1 MAEADERKD
10 KRSEDGPPPSTANFS
25 GPAKGPGSQIGRFRI
40 EQELGRGGMG
50 VVYLAQDT
58 NLDRPVAIKSLPPQI
73 AENTELLS
81 RLRREAKIL
90 ASLNHPNIATIH
102 EELQQEGV
110 GYLVLEYI
118 AGDTLADRM
127 SRGALILEEA
137 LSIGLQV
144 AEALSAAHSQ
154 SVIHRDLKPSNI
166 KITPDNNVKVLDFG
180 IAKAVTP
187 EKPDEESSLTKTGKI
202 IGTPAYM
209 SPEQVR
215 AEPVDYRSDIW
226 SFGCVLYVMLTGKVP
241 FKDKTSSDMVANI
254 LKDEPDW
261 QALPETTPANIRVLL
276 RRCLEKDRQ
285 RRLQHIGDAALEIRE
300 TLHLPAV
307 APPVGTPVR
316 DASRSMRWGLLYG
329 LAGVLIGAVVAAV
342 IFSSYLRP
350 ASPEKPPT
358 LTRRMVITLPENQT
372 LALSRST
379 PLGIAQPALALSP
392 DGSRLVYVANLDDT
406 TQLFLRMM
414 NELQARPIPGTEGAF
429 APFLSPDGQSVGF
442 FTRDKLKT
450 VSLLG
455 GEPVTICDA
464 RNPMGGTWGPEGTIY
479 FAEDEGSSLSRVSAA
494 GGTAQAVLAT
504 AEPPEQESHGYAYPQ
519 VLPGGKELLVSSRTC
534 PAVFSPRTGEK
545 TALVNGGQHARYV
558 PTGHILYARAGA
570 IEAAAFSLT
579 TLQVTGPSMPVL
591 GGVMLDSR
599 LGTTQF
605 TCSTEGTLVYIPGGD
620 TAKSIPAWVGR
631 DGKIEPLPLR
641 PQVYGTFRISPNDR
655 YLAMQ
660 VVEPESNIYIYDM
673 LRGTE
678 TKLTVQ
684 GNSDHP
690 IWTPDGRW
698 ITFSYDDEEQGR
710 TGLYRQL
717 ADGSAKAELLH
728 ADEDFLH
735 PYSWSRDGRLLAFA
749 KWHPETL
756 ADIWV
761 LPVEDPAAASLFVG
775 TEATEWAP
783 AFSPDARWLAY
794 TSDKD
799 GKYQVYVQ
807 PYPAGDKIWQI
818 STDFGEE
825 PIWSP
830 KGDEL
835 YYRNGDKWMVV
846 SISTEPEFSAGK
858 PQILFEGPYLNVP
871 GLSYDVSPD
880 GQRFLVLVPA
890 HDDSAVKEL
899 HVVLNWFDELQRLAP
914 TKKKSP

>member
-1 MAEADERKD
+1 MAAADERKD
-10 KRSEDGPPPSTANFS
+10 KRSEEGQPPSTANFS

-50 VVYLAQDT
+50 VVYLAHDT

-81 RLRREAKIL
+81 RLKREAKIL

-102 EELQQEGV
+102 EEVQKDGV

-118 AGDTLADRM
+118 AGDTLAERM
-127 SRGALILEEA
+127 SRGALALEEA

-180 IAKAVTP
+180 IAKAVKP
-187 EKPDEESSLTKTGKI
+187 EKPDGESSLTKTGRI

-215 AEPVDYRSDIW
+215 AEPVDHRSDIW

-261 QALPETTPANIRVLL
+261 QAVPETTPANIRVLL

-285 RRLQHIGDAALEIRE
+285 RRLQHAGDAALEIRE
-300 TLHLPAV
+300 TLNLPAI
-307 APPVGTPVR
+307 APPVGRVVP
-316 DASRSMRWGLLYG
+316 DGSRSTRWALLYG
-329 LAGVLIGAVVAAV
+329 LAGVLIGAVAAAI

-350 ASPEKPPT
+350 APPEKPST

-414 NELQARPIPGTEGAF
+414 NELQAKAIPGTEGGF
-429 APFLSPDGQSVGF
+429 TPFFSPDGKSIGF

-450 VSLLG
+450 LSLLG
-455 GEPVTICDA
+455 GQSAALCDA
-464 RNPMGGTWGPEGTIY
+464 RNPKGACWGPDGMIY
-479 FAEDEGSSLSRVSAA
+479 FAEREGGLLSRVPATGGPSEHLVAKAQPA
-494 GGTAQAVLAT
+494 G
-504 AEPPEQESHGYAYPQ
+504 PDSFGYGHPQ
-519 VLPGGKELLVSSRTC
+519 LLPDGRHLLLSSMSSVTI
-534 PAVFSPRTGEK
+534 FSLETRQK
-545 TALVNGGQHARYV
+545 TALVKNGQHARCV
-558 PTGHILYARAGA
+558 PTGHIAYAWAGA
-570 IEAAAFSLT
+570 IHAAPFSLT
-579 TLQVTGPSMPVL
+579 TLRLTGPSVPVL
-591 GGVMLDSR
+591 DVVMLDSSQ
-599 LGTTQF
+599 GTAQF
-605 TCSTEGTLVYIPGGD
+605 SFASEGSLVYVPGGD
-620 TAKSIPAWVGR
+620 TATSIPAWVDRQGNVKPFAMPAR
-631 DGKIEPLPLR
+631 
-641 PQVYGTFRISPNDR
+641 VYGAFKLSPDGTR
-655 YLAMQ
+655 LAMQ
-660 VVEPESNIYIYDM
+660 LREGAQSDIYIYD
-673 LRGTE
+673 LARGVRTR
-678 TKLTVQ
+678 LTWQ
-684 GNSDHP
+684 GQNYGP
-690 IWTPDGRW
+690 LWTPDGKRVV
-698 ITFSYDDEEQGR
+698 FSC
-710 TGLYRQL
+710 YREDL
-717 ADGSAKAELLH
+717 ARRELSWKPVDGSGEAESLH
-728 ADEDFLH
+728 SSQYRSF
-735 PYSWSRDGRLLAFA
+735 PYSWSPNGTRLAFTERNPTTGDDIRILRLEGA
-749 KWHPETL
+749 RETEL
-756 ADIWV
+756 A
-761 LPVEDPAAASLFVG
+761 VG
-775 TEATEWAP
+775 TEFHEWGP
-783 AFSPDARWLAY
+783 AFSPDGRWLAY

-818 STDFGEE
+818 STDSGEE

-846 SISTEPEFSAGK
+846 AIVTEPEFSAGT
-858 PQILFEGPYLNVP
+858 PQVLFEGPYLNVP

-880 GQRFLVLVPA
+880 GQRFLVLQPQY
-890 HDDSAVKEL
+890 DDSQVREL
-899 HVVLNWFDELQRLAP
+899 HVVTNWFDELKRLAP
-914 TKKKSP
+914 TGKNK